1 MLETVGDDEDV
12 QEEEV
17 ESELVVAEMEV
28 GEEALDQG
36 IDKDE
41 VHVDIEDDEVSDLKI
56 PKVVVVVRKIFQSD
70 LGFDWL

>member
-1 MLETVGDDEDV
+1 MLETDEDDEDV

-70 LGFDWL
+70 LGFD